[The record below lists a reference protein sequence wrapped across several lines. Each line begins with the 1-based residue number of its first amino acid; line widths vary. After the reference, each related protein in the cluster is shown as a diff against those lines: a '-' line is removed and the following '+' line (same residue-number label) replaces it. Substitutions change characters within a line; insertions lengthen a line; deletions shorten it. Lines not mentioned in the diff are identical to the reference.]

1 MLINQTM
8 EKLRELKL
16 FGMAEELERQLPNP
30 SARSLSFEDRIGG
43 LVDYETTYRSN
54 KRLTALLRN
63 AKFKHT
69 GACVEDIDYTQ
80 PRNLDKPLMLS
91 LSNGDWVRQNINV
104 IFSGPTGTGKS
115 WLACALGNQVCRQGM
130 SVYFVRLPLLLD
142 DLFAARAI
150 GTFLKRLNQLSKFE
164 LLIID
169 DWGLEPIASHLQ
181 GDLLELIDSRVG
193 SRSTIITSQI
203 PMELWHDY
211 IDNKTIADAILDRLV
226 HSSQYIK
233 LRGDT
238 MRGKS
243 SKVKKAAPK

>member
-1 MLINQTM
+1 MLINQTL
-8 EKLRELKL
+8 EKLKELKL

-30 SARSLSFEDRIGG
+30 SARNLSFEDRIGG

-63 AKFKHT
+63 AKLKHT
-69 GACVEDIDYTQ
+69 SACVEDIDYAQ

-104 IFSGPTGTGKS
+104 IFAGPTGTGKS
-115 WLACALGNQVCRQGM
+115 WLSCALGNQVCRQGM

-142 DLFAARAI
+142 DLFAARAT
-150 GTFLKRLNQLSKFE
+150 GTFVKRLNQLAKYD

-169 DWGLEPIASHLQ
+169 DWGLAPVPDQSQ
-181 GDLLELIDSRVG
+181 GDLMELVDSRVG

-203 PMELWHDY
+203 PLELWHDY
-211 IDNKTIADAILDRLV
+211 IGNKTIADAILDRLV
-226 HSSQYIK
+226 HSSQYVK
-233 LRGDT
+233 LRGET
-238 MRGKS
+238 MRGKT
-243 SKVKKAAPK
+243 VKEKKSAQK